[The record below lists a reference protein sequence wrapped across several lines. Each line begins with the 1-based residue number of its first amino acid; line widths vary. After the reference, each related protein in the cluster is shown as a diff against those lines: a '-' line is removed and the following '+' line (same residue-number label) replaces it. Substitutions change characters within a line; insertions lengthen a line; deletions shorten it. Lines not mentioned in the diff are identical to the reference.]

1 METTELRKLNSKELL
16 DRCEELKK
24 EIFTLKSTA
33 AIEKKEQCAR
43 FVRGH
48 KKEIARIHTIL
59 SERELEQEV
68 GELSE

>member
-1 METTELRKLNSKELL
+1 METTELRELNTKELL

-24 EIFTLKSTA
+24 EIFTLKSSA
-33 AIEKKEQCAR
+33 AIEKKEKCAR
-43 FVRGH
+43 AIRGH

-59 SERELEQEV
+59 TERELMLDE